1 MDYDEIRAKLKTRLE
16 TVSTPES
23 FVAVFDNVP
32 DSIVVPCAIVVPAS
46 TAITYHEAMGTVAAA
61 STTCFFN
68 IIVAA
73 QRFESA
79 SAQNLLNDYLVSV
92 PTALE
97 ADQTLDG
104 QATALT
110 VTAARN
116 YGRLPFAD
124 SVFLAVELDL
134 EVLV

>member
-1 MDYDEIRAKLKTRLE
+1 M
-16 TVSTPES
+16 
-23 FVAVFDNVP
+23 AVFDNVP
-32 DSIVVPCAIVVPAS
+32 DKLVVPCAIVVPAP
-46 TAITYHEAMGTVAAA
+46 TAIRYHEAMGTVASA
-61 STTCFFN
+61 SSTCFFN

-97 ADQTLDG
+97 AVQDLNG
-104 QATALT
+104 EATALT

-116 YGRLPFAD
+116 YGPLPFAD